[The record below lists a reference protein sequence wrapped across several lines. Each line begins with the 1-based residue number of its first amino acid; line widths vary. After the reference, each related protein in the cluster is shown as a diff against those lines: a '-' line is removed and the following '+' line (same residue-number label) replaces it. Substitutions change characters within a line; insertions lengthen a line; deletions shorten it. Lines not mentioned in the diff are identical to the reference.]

1 MTTITKERRAHLIR
15 EWAKR
20 INAIEAA
27 HADLRQLTQASLE
40 SPLID
45 AGLRIAD
52 AYTHATS
59 ELVGDTNEWL
69 TWYWLENEMGAKA
82 LAAGAGPDSGIAPIR
97 TVEHL
102 ITLIEECLE

>member
-1 MTTITKERRAHLIR
+1 MTNITKERRAHIIK

-20 INAIEAA
+20 IAAIEAA
-27 HADLRQLTQASLE
+27 HADLYRLTLAAPE

-45 AGLRIAD
+45 AGTRIAD

-69 TWYWLENEMGAKA
+69 TWFRLENDMGAKA
-82 LAAGAGPDSGIAPIR
+82 LAAGFEPKIVPVR
-97 TVEHL
+97 TVEQ
-102 ITLIEECLE
+102 LIEIIEQEQP